1 MAVWP
6 QDMSD
11 LKSRILTEL
20 SYTDLTHSRLA
31 AILEVKLSELKA
43 ALGELEEAGKVKM
56 VERDE
61 EKRWVL
67 I

>member
-1 MAVWP
+1 
-6 QDMSD
+6 MSD

-20 SYTDLTHSRLA
+20 SYTDLTNSRLA
-31 AILEVKLSELKA
+31 AILEVKLSELKV

>member
-1 MAVWP
+1 
-6 QDMSD
+6 MSD